1 MINKENLKEE
11 GFDVSVDQA
20 AKIKEHYENPKNN
33 KALETYNAR
42 GVGRNPDN
50 WGQVDMTINLDK
62 NKIITDIGYEYK
74 GCPTISFTASVF
86 TEALKG
92 IDFEEGLKTTQK
104 ELEDINAQENCDDCI
119 KMILV
124 AYIAA
129 HQNYYERIAGTN
141 EEDYTFRM
149 VNNTMPYVTQACGIP
164 Q

>member
-1 MINKENLKEE
+1 
-11 GFDVSVDQA
+11 
-20 AKIKEHYENPKNN
+20 
-33 KALETYNAR
+33 
-42 GVGRNPDN
+42 
-50 WGQVDMTINLDK
+50 MTISLDE
-62 NKIITDIGYEYK
+62 NMIIKDIGYEYK

-129 HQNYYERIAGTN
+129 HQNYYERNPHNPYCAYVIAPKIKKFF
-141 EEDYTFRM
+141 EKKSKSLFLEIEKFFLFKSFE
-149 VNNTMPYVTQACGIP
+149 VCQLK
-164 Q
+164 

>member
-20 AKIKEHYENPKNN
+20 TKIKEHYENPKNN
-33 KALETYNAR
+33 KALKTYNAR

-62 NKIITDIGYEYK
+62 SKIITDIGYEYK
-74 GCPTISFTASVF
+74 GCSTISFTASVF